1 MYEINAL
8 PAQLSLGNQ
17 GEGDVTL
24 VQIDVSAWLTEWPAG
39 VFAVTFIPPMMT
51 EPAPVPVAVE
61 AGMLS
66 FTVSKSMTAR
76 YGTGTLVI
84 KLIEGEDL
92 EKRSVVVQTK
102 VLESHPPAT
111 GTMPTVVQDWVSA
124 AQAKLGEVDHFV
136 DDAQTATDAAN
147 AAAVRAENGENERE
161 NAEGLRV
168 IAEQGRHDAYELA
181 EAARD
186 GLYYAA
192 ESDRDGLFNTSQTER
207 TNAYN
212 LRENQRDDAYAAA
225 ELIREGAETARE
237 TAEGLREGAE
247 TARETAEG
255 LREEAE
261 GLREQG
267 ETNRG
272 NAYSQAES
280 ARDGLYATAESARDG
295 LFEAAETTRNAQT
308 GDAVGRANTIA
319 ETLEGIAPK
328 WSAVDISASG
338 LAAGAAPTAS
348 VTQDVE
354 GTHLTVGIPKGDK
367 GDKGDAGNVMY
378 ATFDIIDGEL
388 IVTTPDGYTGPTF
401 SIVNNELEVSI

>member
-124 AQAKLGEVDHFV
+124 AQAKLGEVDHFW
-136 DDAQTATDAAN
+136 TTTDGN
-147 AAAVRAENGENERE
+147 RCGER
-161 NAEGLRV
+161 
-168 IAEQGRHDAYELA
+168 
-181 EAARD
+181 
-186 GLYYAA
+186 
-192 ESDRDGLFNTSQTER
+192 S
-207 TNAYN
+207 
-212 LRENQRDDAYAAA
+212 
-225 ELIREGAETARE
+225 REG
-237 TAEGLREGAE
+237 
-247 TARETAEG
+247 
-255 LREEAE
+255 
-261 GLREQG
+261 
-267 ETNRG
+267 
-272 NAYSQAES
+272 
-280 ARDGLYATAESARDG
+280 
-295 LFEAAETTRNAQT
+295 
-308 GDAVGRANTIA
+308 
-319 ETLEGIAPK
+319 
-328 WSAVDISASG
+328 
-338 LAAGAAPTAS
+338 
-348 VTQDVE
+348 
-354 GTHLTVGIPKGDK
+354 
-367 GDKGDAGNVMY
+367 
-378 ATFDIIDGEL
+378 
-388 IVTTPDGYTGPTF
+388 
-401 SIVNNELEVSI
+401 